1 MVRNA
6 SLEAQ
11 SNTPLLLSRLL
22 LSRESGYHGYQ
33 SARENKG
40 VAPKEPLERYY
51 TDRLA
56 REPDEREHEF
66 VTCKARVEKAHTGDS
81 QVAVRIPCNQLSFST
96 RTVPLQQG

>member
-11 SNTPLLLSRLL
+11 SNTSLLLSRLI

-33 SARENKG
+33 SARESEG

-56 REPDEREHEF
+56 IGPEERESRF
-66 VTCKARVEKAHTGDS
+66 AMCKACLLISYNTLAAGKGNPAYIRF
-81 QVAVRIPCNQLSFST
+81 PNNL
-96 RTVPLQQG
+96 

>member
-56 REPDEREHEF
+56 REPEERERGLF
-66 VTCKARVEKAHTGDS
+66 RVWSAWLYRRLRRVQHGGS
-81 QVAVRIPCNQLSFST
+81 LSRPSNQ
-96 RTVPLQQG
+96 